1 MILFYS
7 DTFEL
12 PLPDGHRF
20 PMSKYRLLRE
30 RVVAS
35 ELMKACE
42 LRLPPAASDAEL
54 SLAHDPEY
62 VARVE
67 RGELSDL
74 EIRRIGF
81 PWSEKMVERS
91 RRSSGA
97 SIAAAVEAV
106 NSRSVSA
113 NLAGGTHHASTRCGA
128 GYCVFND
135 ACVAARVSQRNLG
148 MKRIL
153 ILDLDVHQ
161 GNGSAEICQDD
172 ETILT
177 CSLHCDRNYPFLKA
191 QSDIDVA
198 LPEGVDDE
206 GYLAALD
213 ETFLRIEQQFQ
224 PELVFFLAGAD
235 PYLGDRLGKMRL
247 TKHGLGLRD
256 QRVFD
261 WCFRHRVPVA
271 VSMAGGYSPDV
282 NDIVDIHFQT
292 ISLATDHFL
301 RCKRNAWQDSPI
313 G

>member
-30 RVVAS
+30 RVGAS
-35 ELMKACE
+35 DLLKTCQ
-42 LRLPPAASDAEL
+42 LRLPPAATDVEL
-54 SLAHDPEY
+54 SLAHDAEY
-62 VARVE
+62 VDRVQ

-97 SIAAAVEAV
+97 SIATAAEAV
-106 NSRSVSA
+106 RSNSVSI

-135 ACVAARVSQRNLG
+135 SCVAARVSQRNLG
-148 MKRIL
+148 VTRVL

-161 GNGSAEICQDD
+161 GNGSAEICQGDD
-172 ETILT
+172 TILT
-177 CSLHCDRNYPFLKA
+177 CSLHCDKNYPFPKA
-191 QSDIDVA
+191 DSDIDVA
-198 LPEGVDDE
+198 LPEGIDDE
-206 GYLAALD
+206 GYLVALD
-213 ETFLRIEQQFQ
+213 ETLARIGQRFQ
-224 PELVFFLAGAD
+224 PQLVFFLAGAD

-261 WCFRHRVPVA
+261 WCYGQRVPIA

-292 ISLATDHFL
+292 ISIARDHFL
-301 RCKRNAWQDSPI
+301 RCTGGASGSFSN